1 MLFKTNK
8 IILPLLLCGLL
19 LIGQSIGTRAQSL
32 TIDAMDETGQTA
44 LMQAAQDGTADEIK
58 KLLKKGA
65 GLEVKDR
72 YGWTA
77 LLYAATFNLGY
88 LPNPKPDASALKI
101 LLSAGANVN
110 VSDTRGITPL
120 IIAAAE
126 GRTEFVKLLLSK
138 GADVNAKDKNGA
150 TALSYAKAK
159 GHVEIVKLL
168 VKSGGAGV
176 EIDKALIPDRISPID
191 TLPKQLNRIEARP
204 TYTDEARRN
213 EVTGAVRF
221 RILVA
226 ADGTIKKAK
235 LLSGLPYG
243 LTEQATQALK
253 KLKVEAGINEG
264 RPVDYWLA
272 IQYTFAI
279 Y

>member
-1 MLFKTNK
+1 MRFTSYW
-8 IILPLLLCGLL
+8 
-19 LIGQSIGTRAQSL
+19 SIDRYARTIL

-65 GLEVKDR
+65 SLEVKDR

-138 GADVNAKDKNGA
+138 V
-150 TALSYAKAK
+150 LMSMQ
-159 GHVEIVKLL
+159 
-168 VKSGGAGV
+168 
-176 EIDKALIPDRISPID
+176 RI
-191 TLPKQLNRIEARP
+191 KMARP
-204 TYTDEARRN
+204 L
-213 EVTGAVRF
+213 F
-221 RILVA
+221 RM
-226 ADGTIKKAK
+226 
-235 LLSGLPYG
+235 
-243 LTEQATQALK
+243 Q
-253 KLKVEAGINEG
+253 KLK
-264 RPVDYWLA
+264 D
-272 IQYTFAI
+272 TSK
-279 Y
+279 